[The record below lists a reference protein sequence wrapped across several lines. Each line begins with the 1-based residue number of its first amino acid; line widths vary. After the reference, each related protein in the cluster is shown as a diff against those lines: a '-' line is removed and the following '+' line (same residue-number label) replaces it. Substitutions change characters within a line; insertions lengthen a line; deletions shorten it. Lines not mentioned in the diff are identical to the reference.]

1 MRRRLEELNWQIQPL
16 NNGTSGEVLK
26 GFDSRMGQVLA
37 RPSVSVKGQKQ
48 RRKKKSA

>member
-26 GFDSRMGQVLA
+26 GFDSRMAEVGA